1 MVQSA
6 DKPSHSKLTCKCE
19 TREFDLL
26 CDAFICCERSSTIQ
40 PFHVFER
47 EMAQRGNQA
56 DEVKFCCLI
65 CLDRLKDPVTK
76 QLNNDCMNCIKTN
89 WDQDRKKI
97 HSCPQC
103 LSTPRPVMVKLAEL
117 VEELKMSGLQADPA
131 MLDLEM

>member
-6 DKPSHSKLTCKCE
+6 DKPSHCKLTCKCE

-26 CDAFICCERSSTIQ
+26 CDAFICCEQSSTVQ
-40 PFHVFER
+40 SFHVFER

-56 DEVKFCCLI
+56 DEVKFCRLI

-76 QLNNDCMNCIKTN
+76 QRLHELYQN
-89 WDQDRKKI
+89 QLGSR
-97 HSCPQC
+97 SEEYPQ
-103 LSTPRPVMVKLAEL
+103 LSSVPVHTRPVMVKLAEL
-117 VEELKMSGLQADPA
+117 VEELKMSGLKADPA